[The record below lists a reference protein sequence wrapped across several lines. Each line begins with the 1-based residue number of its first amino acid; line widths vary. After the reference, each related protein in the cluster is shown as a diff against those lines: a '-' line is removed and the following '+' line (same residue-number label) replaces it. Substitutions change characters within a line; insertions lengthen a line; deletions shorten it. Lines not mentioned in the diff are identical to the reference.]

1 MPLNLWHLGKPPKL
15 IKSGRNFQGCLWG
28 SPRACAKNFMMFGPQ
43 GLEIWDQKYLYFDE
57 LFQRNWKHLSI
68 KLESPTLLQ
77 SMFYNIDIYI
87 QLDILTYRA
96 PKKVPK
102 MAIWVSHPNG
112 PVPIHGPCYLPEKSL
127 PAWPG
132 QWDTEIFP
140 GKAVA

>member
-1 MPLNLWHLGKPPKL
+1 M
-15 IKSGRNFQGCLWG
+15 
-28 SPRACAKNFMMFGPQ
+28 GP
-43 GLEIWDQKYLYFDE
+43 EILYFDE
-57 LFQRNWKHLSI
+57 LFQRNWKLLSI

-77 SMFYNIDIYI
+77 SILYNIDIYI
-87 QLDILTYRA
+87 QLDILTYKA

-132 QWDTEIFP
+132 QCDTEIFP
-140 GKAVA
+140 GKAVAEDPYYITNLQSPKSPLSMDQT